1 MIDLDAPPPLT
12 PDPPRYV
19 VGVAGMVYDADG
31 RVLLVRTVERGWEP
45 PGGHVEVGEDLVTAL
60 AREIGEECGCRVTVD
75 RLLGVYTR
83 CDRPYFLLVVFQ
95 CSYVDGELC
104 PSEETPEVAWFAP
117 EAARQ
122 IVSPPPI
129 HFPLRDAFMPGSSV
143 VYRAYA
149 EGAEVRFHDGQQTTG
164 PGTLG
169 VPPAARL
176 VDERP
181 RHIVSV
187 AGSVRDAAGRILLV
201 RTGWRGWEPP
211 GGQVEQGEDLLTAV
225 QREIHEESGCTVRVG
240 PLIGVYCNVGV
251 PHIVQFLFDCAYL
264 GGDPTASA
272 ETPEVAWFASDAA
285 LALATRA
292 PTHARLIDALQPAP
306 GLVYRVYRTRPAY
319 ALLGERRLGG

>member
-1 MIDLDAPPPLT
+1 MTDLDAPPPL
-12 PDPPRYV
+12 PPAPPRHV
-19 VGVAGMVYDADG
+19 VGAAGMVYDGGG
-31 RVLLVRTVERGWEP
+31 RVLLVRTVDRGWEP
-45 PGGHVEVGEDLVTAL
+45 PGGHVEPGEDLAAAL
-60 AREIGEECGCRVTVD
+60 AREIAEESGCRVTVD

-129 HFPLRDAFMPGSSV
+129 HFPLRDAFTPGGSV

-164 PGTLG
+164 PGLLG

-176 VDERP
+176 VDARP
-181 RHIVSV
+181 RHIVAV

-225 QREIHEESGCTVRVG
+225 QREIHEESGCTVHVG

-251 PHIVQFLFDCAYL
+251 PYIVQFLFDCTYL

-272 ETPEVAWFASDAA
+272 ETPEVAWFAPDAA

-292 PTHARLIDALQPAP
+292 PTHARLRDALQPAP
-306 GLVYRVYRTRPAY
+306 GLVYRVYQTRPAY
-319 ALLGERRLGG
+319 MLLGERRLGG